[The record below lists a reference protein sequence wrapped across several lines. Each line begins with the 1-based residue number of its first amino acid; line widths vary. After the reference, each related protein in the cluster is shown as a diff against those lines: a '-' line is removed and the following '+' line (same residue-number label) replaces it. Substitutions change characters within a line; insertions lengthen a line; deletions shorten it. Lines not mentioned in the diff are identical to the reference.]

1 MTLFL
6 FVLIL
11 YLIFI
16 LNVVHF
22 LDILW
27 DFIAGS
33 CTLDILWDFIT

>member
-1 MTLFL
+1 MRLFL

-27 DFIAGS
+27 DFIA
-33 CTLDILWDFIT
+33 

>member
-27 DFIAGS
+27 DFIA
-33 CTLDILWDFIT
+33 